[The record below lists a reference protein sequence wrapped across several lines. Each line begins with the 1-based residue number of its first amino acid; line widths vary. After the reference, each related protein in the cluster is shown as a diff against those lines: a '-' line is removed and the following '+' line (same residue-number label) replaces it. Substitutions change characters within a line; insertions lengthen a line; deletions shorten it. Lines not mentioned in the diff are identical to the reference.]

1 MNSLDFFLS
10 KKDKK
15 YFNFVIS
22 SLISLKYSLFEGIFL
37 NINRL
42 IFAKDKSN
50 PKISIYIPTY
60 NRSSILLTKAIP
72 SVLKQKFKDYELIV
86 IGDRCTDDTELK
98 IKELNNHKIKFFNIS
113 YKYKPMPINKENIW
127 MAGEVRAANFALKKA
142 KGEWIA
148 RLDDDEEWMSE
159 NHLEEMLDFA
169 EKNSFEMISAS
180 NEVIIDGKLKI
191 DKGQK
196 LVSKY
201 FDNLKTK
208 SKYKDTN
215 IGGHSTW
222 LYKSYLKFFKYN
234 SQCWR
239 KKINRVND
247 LDLIM
252 RFLSA
257 GVRIGFYNKPMTRIT
272 QINRPIS

>member
-1 MNSLDFFLS
+1 
-10 KKDKK
+10 
-15 YFNFVIS
+15 
-22 SLISLKYSLFEGIFL
+22 
-37 NINRL
+37 
-42 IFAKDKSN
+42 
-50 PKISIYIPTY
+50 
-60 NRSSILLTKAIP
+60 
-72 SVLKQKFKDYELIV
+72 
-86 IGDRCTDDTELK
+86 
-98 IKELNNHKIKFFNIS
+98 
-113 YKYKPMPINKENIW
+113 

-234 SQCWR
+234 NQCWR

-272 QINRPIS
+272 QTNRYI